1 MQLRQYDFSER
12 VLRLLAETGLDPK
25 RLEVEVTESALL
37 SATEASGRNLKA
49 LRSAGVKIAL
59 DDFGTGSSSLSYLM
73 KFEVDRIKIDRT
85 FVQRIGRTDQS
96 DSVVQAFVSMARAF
110 GIAVTAEGVETRE
123 QMEFLTNIG
132 CDALQGYLLSP
143 PMPALRML
151 EAISGKDKTDAR
163 SDTEAA

>member
-1 MQLRQYDFSER
+1 
-12 VLRLLAETGLDPK
+12 
-25 RLEVEVTESALL
+25 
-37 SATEASGRNLKA
+37 
-49 LRSAGVKIAL
+49 
-59 DDFGTGSSSLSYLM
+59 M

-85 FVQRIGRTDQS
+85 FVQRIGRADQS
-96 DSVVQAFVSMARAF
+96 DSIVQAFVSMARAF

-132 CDALQGYLLSP
+132 CDSLQGYLLSP

-151 EAISGKDKTDAR
+151 ETIAGKGVTGRR